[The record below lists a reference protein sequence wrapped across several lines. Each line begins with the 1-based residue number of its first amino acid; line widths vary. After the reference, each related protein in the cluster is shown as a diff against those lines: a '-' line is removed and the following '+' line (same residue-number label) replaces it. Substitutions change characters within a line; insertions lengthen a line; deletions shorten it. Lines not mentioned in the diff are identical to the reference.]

1 MKQVRKA
8 GHGLRWFAA
17 GSLAVAAAVCSAVAL
32 AQPAQAE
39 DATTYTLYPTPQVM
53 TYDDGTITLG
63 ETVDV
68 VVEDGIDN
76 DTVARL
82 NEALDLKGITSEE
95 ATAPDADG
103 QVDVLV
109 GIEGSGDVVDKYV
122 DTAGLTIEEGLFE
135 KTDAYLLALTP
146 ASEGNDARIVV
157 LGKDTDSAF
166 YGLTTVYQL
175 FQQVDG
181 DTVRA
186 FTISDWADVVS
197 RGFIEGYYGNPWS
210 QEDREELMRWG
221 GYHKLNVY
229 VYAPK
234 DDNNHRLQWRHMYD
248 DEGIKKIEALA
259 AAGNESKCRFV
270 YALLPFYA
278 PGEIDSNTEESLG
291 VKVDAKF
298 NFSNYAADL
307 EVLKARYLQ
316 VIDAGV
322 RQIAL
327 LADDAKDMGGQN
339 YLRLLEDLTA
349 WLEEL
354 QEETNEDGTLK
365 YPGLKTTIPY
375 VGAQWTYTGTG
386 EAWYKDAPASVQFVV
401 TGGQT
406 FGSVNADFIGKV
418 QAATGRNPFMWINW
432 PCTDPLPN
440 YLTMGG
446 HNTFLEDG
454 VQPGSVDGIMLNPM
468 QQSQP
473 SKQGIF
479 MVSDYAWNLW
489 DSEDHA
495 NQVWQDSFS
504 YLEDNSPNATEA
516 SDALRELSMHMRMST
531 AGTTNSTYPTPD
543 YSASVPGQTRS
554 FSFWINDESV
564 DFTGKTDPAGAM
576 TAIKEAVED
585 GSVTAEDIAAARP
598 TYQSIVDAANTYEK
612 SHTNETMWSQISPF
626 IKALRDKAQAS
637 LLYLDVIEAALD
649 YDDAAA
655 EKLETADA
663 MYDQSKTYTY
673 NQLGTDYEARAGHE
687 YVEPTL
693 ESLRTAATNL
703 VYATSEIPAEDMT
716 VTAGSEELPGNTSEG
731 PASFAADENEST
743 FWSSEWDGDEIDNL
757 WLQIAFDEPTSVS
770 ALRYLPR
777 QTTGDVENSGSCNGT
792 VTEYKVLYSNDG
804 TDWQEA
810 AEGSWSDYTD
820 KSWRTAAFD
829 TPVTAKYF
837 RLQAVHTFMA
847 GGEAKYD
854 TGMSCAEIRLLSAP
868 EVDLTKLEA
877 AIAKAE
883 GLNAA
888 DYTEASWAALQEALT
903 AAKGAQTSFNQTAID
918 TAAANL
924 EAAINALVG
933 AAPADGTYTEA
944 NPFVFPAEGETATLE
959 FEYGQ
964 FVDDHTNDNGWP
976 MVKLET
982 LGVTTVDAV
991 NLGDEIHVPF
1001 SVKTPGTYSVT
1012 LQFSSGS
1019 TTNALAWSDD
1029 AGIIAAG
1036 NTDAGAD
1043 DAAGA
1048 LHTATFTMTAS
1059 GAGESTL
1066 VFGARDEGKA
1076 PRLDKLTITLEK
1088 ATEPEPSEPDYAAL
1102 QAAIDEAEALKSDDY
1117 TAESW
1122 TKVESAL
1129 ADAKAALES
1138 DSQDEVDAAAEA
1150 LTDAVA
1156 ALVKAEP
1163 EPAKPDYAALQAAI
1177 EAAEALKSD
1186 DYTADSWAKVES
1198 ALAAAREALSA
1209 TDQNAVNAA
1218 AEALNAAIDALV
1230 EAEPEPAK
1238 PDYAAL
1244 QAAIDEAGALKADD
1258 YTAES
1263 WDAFQEALDTAKAV
1277 LDDPDATQAEVDSAL
1292 AALQAAEKALVA
1304 SEPGTDEPD
1313 PDEPGTDPDKPGTD
1327 EPGTDPDKPGT
1338 DEPGDTTD
1346 PGDQKPGDTTKPGGS
1361 TTGGST
1367 TGGSTS
1373 GGGLAQTGDPTS
1385 VVAALATALAGAG
1398 ALVASRKRR

>member
-8 GHGLRWFAA
+8 GHGPRWFAA

-63 ETVDV
+63 DTVDV
-68 VVEDGIDN
+68 VVEDGIDD

-109 GIEGSGDVVDKYV
+109 GIEGSGDVVDQYV
-122 DTAGLTIEEGLFE
+122 DTAGLTIEDGLFE

-146 ASEGNDARIVV
+146 ASNGSDARIVV

-186 FTISDWADVVS
+186 FTVSDWADVVS

-291 VKVDAKF
+291 VEVDDKF
-298 NFSNYAADL
+298 NFNNYAEDL
-307 EVLKARYLQ
+307 VVLKARYLQ

-327 LADDAKDMGGQN
+327 LADDAKNMGGQN
-339 YLRLLEDLTA
+339 YLKLLKDLTA

-354 QEETNEDGTLK
+354 QKEVDPKTGELK

-386 EAWYKDAPASVQFVV
+386 EAWYKDAPESVQFVV

-406 FGSVNADFIGKV
+406 FGSVNADFISKV
-418 QAATGRNPFMWINW
+418 QTATGRNPFMWINW

-454 VQPGSVDGIMLNPM
+454 VEPGSVDGIMLNPM

-495 NQVWQDSFS
+495 DQVWQDSFS

-531 AGTTNSTYPTPD
+531 AGTTNSTYPRSD

-564 DFTGKTDPAGAM
+564 DFSGETNPAGAM

-585 GSVTAEDIAAARP
+585 GGVTAEDIAAARP
-598 TYQSIVDAANTYEK
+598 TYQSIVDAANTYEE
-612 SHTNETMWSQISPF
+612 SHTNTTMWEQISPF

-637 LLYLDVIEAALD
+637 LLYLDVIEATNGNNA
-649 YDDAAA
+649 DAASALLAQA
-655 EKLETADA
+655 EKTYAA
-663 MYDQSKTYTY
+663 STSYTY

-693 ESLRTAATNL
+693 NALRT
-703 VYATSEIPAEDMT
+703 YASDAVAEASADEVDRESMK
-716 VTAGSEELPGNTSEG
+716 VTAGSVESDGTPTEG
-731 PASFAADENEST
+731 PVSYASDGNEST
-743 FWSSEWDGDEIDNL
+743 FWSSDWDGTTLNNL
-757 WLQIAFDEPTSVS
+757 WLQIAFDKPTSVS

-777 QTTGDVENSGSCNGT
+777 QTTGDIVTQGSANGT
-792 VTEYKVLYSNDG
+792 VTEYKVLYSDNG
-804 TDWQEA
+804 TDWREA
-810 AEGSWSDYTD
+810 TTGSWPDHTD
-820 KSWRTAAFD
+820 KSWRTASFD

-847 GGEAKYD
+847 DNAKLD
-854 TGMSCAEIRLLSAP
+854 TSMSCAEIRLVAAPKVDYSAL
-868 EVDLTKLEA
+868 VQA
-877 AIAKAE
+877 VAKA
-883 GLNAA
+883 
-888 DYTEASWAALQEALT
+888 
-903 AAKGAQTSFNQTAID
+903 
-918 TAAANL
+918 
-924 EAAINALVG
+924 
-933 AAPADGTYTEA
+933 
-944 NPFVFPAEGETATLE
+944 
-959 FEYGQ
+959 
-964 FVDDHTNDNGWP
+964 
-976 MVKLET
+976 
-982 LGVTTVDAV
+982 
-991 NLGDEIHVPF
+991 
-1001 SVKTPGTYSVT
+1001 
-1012 LQFSSGS
+1012 
-1019 TTNALAWSDD
+1019 
-1029 AGIIAAG
+1029 
-1036 NTDAGAD
+1036 
-1043 DAAGA
+1043 
-1048 LHTATFTMTAS
+1048 
-1059 GAGESTL
+1059 
-1066 VFGARDEGKA
+1066 
-1076 PRLDKLTITLEK
+1076 
-1088 ATEPEPSEPDYAAL
+1088 
-1102 QAAIDEAEALKSDDY
+1102 
-1117 TAESW
+1117 
-1122 TKVESAL
+1122 
-1129 ADAKAALES
+1129 
-1138 DSQDEVDAAAEA
+1138 
-1150 LTDAVA
+1150 
-1156 ALVKAEP
+1156 
-1163 EPAKPDYAALQAAI
+1163 
-1177 EAAEALKSD
+1177 
-1186 DYTADSWAKVES
+1186 
-1198 ALAAAREALSA
+1198 
-1209 TDQNAVNAA
+1209 
-1218 AEALNAAIDALV
+1218 
-1230 EAEPEPAK
+1230 
-1238 PDYAAL
+1238 
-1244 QAAIDEAGALKADD
+1244 
-1258 YTAES
+1258 
-1263 WDAFQEALDTAKAV
+1263 EALDTSGKTAESVSALEQAIAAARALYV
-1277 LDDPDATQAEVDSAL
+1277 NSDADATQIT
-1292 AALQAAEKALVA
+1292 AAIEKLDAAIAGLTDEPTIFTVTFVGAQGVEDQTVEEGKTATEPKVTVPAGYTFGGWLLNGEKYDFSEPVTSDITLTA
-1304 SEPGTDEPD
+1304 SWVHNKPTGEEPGGNEPGTGEQPGSDEKPGQPTTPD
-1313 PDEPGTDPDKPGTD
+1313 PGKPGS
-1327 EPGTDPDKPGT
+1327 
-1338 DEPGDTTD
+1338 
-1346 PGDQKPGDTTKPGGS
+1346 GS
-1361 TTGGST
+1361 TGGS
-1367 TGGSTS
+1367 
-1373 GGGLAQTGDPTS
+1373 LAQTGDPTS
-1385 VVAALATALAGAG
+1385 AVAAIATALAGAG
-1398 ALVASRKRR
+1398 ALAASRRRR

>member
-53 TYDDGTITLG
+53 TYGDGTITLG
-63 ETVDV
+63 DTVDV
-68 VVEDGIDN
+68 VVEDGIDD

-82 NEALDLKGITSEE
+82 DEALDLKGITSAEE
-95 ATAPDADG
+95 SAPDADG

-109 GIEGSGDVVDKYV
+109 GIEGSNGVVDKYV
-122 DTAGLTIEEGLFE
+122 DTAGLTIENGLFE

-210 QEDREELMRWG
+210 QEDREDLMRWG

-307 EVLKARYLQ
+307 EVLKDRYLQ

-339 YLRLLEDLTA
+339 YLKLLKDLTT
-349 WLEEL
+349 WLEGL
-354 QEETNEDGTLK
+354 QKETNEDGTLK

-386 EAWYKDAPASVQFVV
+386 EAWYKDAPESVQFVV

-418 QAATGRNPFMWINW
+418 QTATGRNPFMWINW

-454 VQPGSVDGIMLNPM
+454 VQPDSVDGIMLNPM

-489 DSEDHA
+489 DSEKHA

-504 YLEDNSPNATEA
+504 YLENNSPNATES
-516 SDALRELSMHMRMST
+516 SDALRELSTHMRMST
-531 AGTTNSTYPTPD
+531 AGTTGATYPQPD
-543 YSASVPGQTRS
+543 YSASVPGQSRS

-564 DFTGKTDPAGAM
+564 DFTGETDPAGAM

-598 TYQSIVDAANTYEK
+598 TYQSIVDAADTYEE
-612 SHTNETMWSQISPF
+612 SHANETMWTQISPF
-626 IKALRDKAQAS
+626 IEALRDKAQAS
-637 LLYLDVIEAALD
+637 LLYLDTIEAALS
-649 YDDAAA
+649 YDGAAA
-655 EKLETADA
+655 DKLTAADA
-663 MYDQSKTYTY
+663 MYDQSKTYAY
-673 NQLGTDYEARAGHE
+673 NQLGTAYEARAGHE

-716 VTAGSEELPGNTSEG
+716 VTAGSEELPGNASEG
-731 PASFAADENEST
+731 PASYAADKNEGT
-743 FWSSEWDGDEIDNL
+743 FWSSEWAGDEIDNL

-777 QTTGDVENSGSCNGT
+777 QTTGDVESSGSCNGT

-810 AEGSWSDYTD
+810 AAGSWSDYTD

-847 GGEAKYD
+847 GGEPKYD

-944 NPFVFPAEGETATLE
+944 NPFVFPGEGETATLE
-959 FEYGQ
+959 FEFGQ
-964 FVDDHTNDNGWP
+964 FVDDHTNDNGWQ

-1012 LQFSSGS
+1012 LQYSSGS

-1048 LHTATFTMTAS
+1048 LHTVTFTMTAS
-1059 GAGESTL
+1059 KAGESTL

-1088 ATEPEPSEPDYAAL
+1088 GTEPEPSEPDYAALNAAIEAAERLVESDYTADSWAKVESALAAAKAALESTDQDAIDAAAKALNDAVDALVEAEEPVTVDKAALESAIEDAKRADTEGKTDESVAALNDAIERAEAVLADADATQDEVDAAVKALYQAVADLEDKPAKPDTTEL

-1117 TAESW
+1117 TTE
-1122 TKVESAL
+1122 
-1129 ADAKAALES
+1129 
-1138 DSQDEVDAAAEA
+1138 
-1150 LTDAVA
+1150 
-1156 ALVKAEP
+1156 
-1163 EPAKPDYAALQAAI
+1163 
-1177 EAAEALKSD
+1177 
-1186 DYTADSWAKVES
+1186 SWAKVEA
-1198 ALAAAREALSA
+1198 ALAAAKDALEFDSQ
-1209 TDQNAVNAA
+1209 DAVDAA
-1218 AEALNAAIDALV
+1218 AEALNAAVDAL
-1230 EAEPEPAK
+1230 E
-1238 PDYAAL
+1238 
-1244 QAAIDEAGALKADD
+1244 
-1258 YTAES
+1258 
-1263 WDAFQEALDTAKAV
+1263 
-1277 LDDPDATQAEVDSAL
+1277 
-1292 AALQAAEKALVA
+1292 
-1304 SEPGTDEPD
+1304 
-1313 PDEPGTDPDKPGTD
+1313 
-1327 EPGTDPDKPGT
+1327 
-1338 DEPGDTTD
+1338 
-1346 PGDQKPGDTTKPGGS
+1346 
-1361 TTGGST
+1361 
-1367 TGGSTS
+1367 
-1373 GGGLAQTGDPTS
+1373 
-1385 VVAALATALAGAG
+1385 
-1398 ALVASRKRR
+1398 

>member
-1 MKQVRKA
+1 M
-8 GHGLRWFAA
+8 
-17 GSLAVAAAVCSAVAL
+17 S
-32 AQPAQAE
+32 
-39 DATTYTLYPTPQVM
+39 
-53 TYDDGTITLG
+53 
-63 ETVDV
+63 
-68 VVEDGIDN
+68 
-76 DTVARL
+76 
-82 NEALDLKGITSEE
+82 
-95 ATAPDADG
+95 
-103 QVDVLV
+103 
-109 GIEGSGDVVDKYV
+109 
-122 DTAGLTIEEGLFE
+122 
-135 KTDAYLLALTP
+135 
-146 ASEGNDARIVV
+146 
-157 LGKDTDSAF
+157 
-166 YGLTTVYQL
+166 
-175 FQQVDG
+175 
-181 DTVRA
+181 
-186 FTISDWADVVS
+186 
-197 RGFIEGYYGNPWS
+197 
-210 QEDREELMRWG
+210 WG

-248 DEGIKKIEALA
+248 DEGLAKIRALA
-259 AAGNESKCRFV
+259 EAGNESKCRFV

-316 VIDAGV
+316 VIDA
-322 RQIAL
+322 
-327 LADDAKDMGGQN
+327 ADDAMDMGGQN
-339 YLRLLEDLTA
+339 YLKLLKDLTA

-354 QEETNEDGTLK
+354 QKETNDDGTLK

-454 VQPGSVDGIMLNPM
+454 VRPGSVDGIMLNPM

-489 DSEDHA
+489 DSEEHA
-495 NQVWQDSFS
+495 DQVWQDSFS
-504 YLEDNSPNATEA
+504 YLENNSPNATEA
-516 SDALRELSMHMRMST
+516 SDALRELSTHMRMST
-531 AGTTNSTYPTPD
+531 AGTTGATYPRPD

-576 TAIKEAVED
+576 TAIKEAVEN
-585 GSVTAEDIAAARP
+585 GSVTAENIAAARP
-598 TYQSIVDAANTYEK
+598 TYQSIVDAADTYEK

-649 YDDAAA
+649 F
-655 EKLETADA
+655 ETADA

-716 VTAGSEELPGNTSEG
+716 VTAGSEELPGNASEG
-731 PASFAADENEST
+731 PASFAADENEGT
-743 FWSSEWDGDEIDNL
+743 FWSSEWAGDEIDNL

-777 QTTGDVENSGSCNGT
+777 QTTGDVEESGSCNGT

-810 AEGSWSDYTD
+810 AAGSWSDYTD

-847 GGEAKYD
+847 GGESKYD

-883 GLNAA
+883 ALNAA

-918 TAAANL
+918 TAAADL
-924 EAAINALVG
+924 EAAIDALVG

-1012 LQFSSGS
+1012 LQYSSGS

-1048 LHTATFTMTAS
+1048 LHTVTFTMTAS
-1059 GAGESTL
+1059 KAGESTL

-1088 ATEPEPSEPDYAAL
+1088 ATEPEPAKPDTTAL
-1102 QAAIDEAEALKSDDY
+1102 QAAIDEAGALK
-1117 TAESW
+1117 A
-1122 TKVESAL
+1122 
-1129 ADAKAALES
+1129 
-1138 DSQDEVDAAAEA
+1138 
-1150 LTDAVA
+1150 
-1156 ALVKAEP
+1156 
-1163 EPAKPDYAALQAAI
+1163 
-1177 EAAEALKSD
+1177 D

-1198 ALAAAREALSA
+1198 ALAAAKAALES
-1209 TDQNAVNAA
+1209 DSQDEVDAA

-1238 PDYAAL
+1238 PDTTAL

-1263 WDAFQEALDTAKAV
+1263 WDAFQEALDAAKAV
-1277 LDDPDATQAEVDSAL
+1277 LGDSEATQADVDSALNALGAAKDALVEAEPEPAKPDTTALQAAIDEAGALKSDDYTAESWDAFQEALDAAKAVLGDSEATQAEVDSAL